1 MPWRRWILKS
11 LLRITETITGSISA
25 PLSFSF
31 LRTYLHRGGERWGNL
46 LWWGNPCT
54 CPYNFSYGHPTYHET
69 AILLVGAFSNPVL
82 WLWKWTARSKTAV
95 FTLKSKNVA
104 CLCWWLI
111 LFFVKPCR
119 LVRTRMSCQMVEWL
133 QDRMQLQ
140 SLNSLCSSNAV
151 WHRFWTENW
160 PKQYT
165 AKGRAQDRK
174 NRSKFVG
181 SGKEGLERTCHPFF
195 IVISNIIFFQ
205 TRISG

>member
-1 MPWRRWILKS
+1 MVYRRRVSFNSGSNIGS
-11 LLRITETITGSISA
+11 RDIQVLR
-25 PLSFSF
+25 L
-31 LRTYLHRGGERWGNL
+31 
-46 LWWGNPCT
+46 
-54 CPYNFSYGHPTYHET
+54 
-69 AILLVGAFSNPVL
+69 LLVGAFSNPVL

-95 FTLKSKNVA
+95 FTLKSKKVA
-104 CLCWWLI
+104 CLCCWLI
-111 LFFVKPCR
+111 LLFVKPCR

-181 SGKEGLERTCHPFF
+181 SGKEGPERTSQTFL
-195 IVISNIIFFQ
+195 IAISNIIFFQ
-205 TRISG
+205 TRIRGQFQLILLLV